1 MFERG
6 RRWLLWRWGLKGP
19 SPCIL
24 RYEAMLDEHDQR
36 TALGSPIEL
45 KPEEFS
51 LSFTELERLYP
62 PPVKQD
68 YPDKVTKP
76 PKKKEE

>member
-1 MFERG
+1 MPRA
-6 RRWLLWRWGLKGP
+6 RWFLWRWGL
-19 SPCIL
+19 SPCVL
-24 RYEAMLDEHDQR
+24 WDNAMLGEHDQR

-45 KPEEFS
+45 KPEEFD
-51 LSFTELERLYP
+51 LTLAELERLYP
-62 PPVKQD
+62 PPADQD